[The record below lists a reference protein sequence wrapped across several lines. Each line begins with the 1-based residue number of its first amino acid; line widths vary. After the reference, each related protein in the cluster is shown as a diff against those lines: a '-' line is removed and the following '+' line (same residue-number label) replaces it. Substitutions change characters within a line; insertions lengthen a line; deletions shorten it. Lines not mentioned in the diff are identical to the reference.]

1 MKDTQVLHAIFY
13 WILPLSITLG
23 AFFIF
28 LRLSHKSYEKI
39 DWDRVWGVLLHLG
52 IFAGIIA
59 GIYFL
64 FVFIVPLKHG
74 LDTVGKYLDWIG
86 SFDFIEN
93 INKQIGAWWHNLIS
107 FLATWVPVYAR
118 AFIIVWVP
126 ATLIWIQS
134 LIWRIKFTRA
144 ANIVVRTIALFPYLS
159 FKYFL
164 GYQTPFFDYVQGK
177 IYIAKIKENIS
188 DSFFEA
194 LQGKDDTGK
203 AFDKGQGGTERNQKI
218 KAVALAIRQTH
229 CSVKTANGVRHAQ
242 ITVRHSRETATDQV
256 IEQQL
261 KGQGLRLSAPSIRF
275 QEDPVLNPD
284 KGGYIFDSD
293 VQYSASDALGSWNAI
308 FSNPFSADKKIKNG
322 GDGAVKA
329 IGDMYK
335 SIANYVVHLT
345 PSAIYE
351 KIEGLAKSKYT
362 PDLSSTKAKYKAQQN
377 LDLSVVPEPVDP
389 DTGASIEMLKEKA
402 MKVANDRV
410 SEISDALTRFKINA
424 SFDNVEVGG
433 NTAVYTYTLS
443 RSANLPT
450 DWSRIQEGLASLLK
464 TTDIPIIR
472 TTKGNLLVTM
482 VNGVNI
488 PVDFREMI
496 EKRPKGMP
504 GIISGIAGEDAMGNL
519 IDFNLGDKI
528 PHAMLF
534 GKTGTGKTVLIM
546 NIIYSM
552 MSATDPDHLK
562 IVFVDGKGN
571 SFEFMRTDNEDAP
584 SYHPNPYVY
593 AQPADGSGDIDYARA
608 LVQHM
613 VRECRRRIEL
623 FKKKGVSK
631 LVEFNRKYPDEA
643 MPEILMVVDEFSA
656 LTDSDANLK
665 ASELAEKGMTDAFEY
680 LAKMARSVGIRM
692 LLANQTARKEKV
704 PGRIT
709 ANIPGRI
716 SLGVTEPIESDIA
729 LPDSGI
735 AVNLIQQ
742 PGEFYSIMHGARN
755 AEHGNTPYLPD
766 DVMYALND
774 GLEKKFGHHD
784 YVITRDEVMKE
795 MDDGADISNKEAN
808 TAYQIPN
815 PLPTAQ
821 TNVYDL
827 ISIVHQYPEW
837 ASANKD
843 SKIFSHNEDFFKG
856 NTPQTVKSMKQKLE
870 IALNQA
876 EKKAVAEKEAR
887 NASTRKTSGTQVAAI
902 TKGADKG
909 KL

>member
-1 MKDTQVLHAIFY
+1 MKDTQVLHAVFY

-28 LRLSHKSYEKI
+28 LKLSHKTYEKI
-39 DWDRVWGVLLHLG
+39 DWDRTWQVLLRTGLIVGVLAVL
-52 IFAGIIA
+52 
-59 GIYFL
+59 Y
-64 FVFIVPLKHG
+64 FVFAYVSPFKDITHLVQTYLHKFANLDFMKGISTKVHSWWVTLINFLK
-74 LDTVGKYLDWIG
+74 
-86 SFDFIEN
+86 
-93 INKQIGAWWHNLIS
+93 
-107 FLATWVPVYAR
+107 TWVPVYAR
-118 AFIIVWVP
+118 AIIIVWVP
-126 ATLIWIQS
+126 AMLIWIQS
-134 LIWRIKFTRA
+134 LIWRVKFTRA
-144 ANIVVRTIALFPYLS
+144 ANIIVRTVALFPYLC

-164 GYQTPFFDYVQGK
+164 GYQTPFFDYIQSK
-177 IYIAKIKENIS
+177 LYIAKIKENIS

-194 LQGKDDTGK
+194 LQGRDDTGQ

-218 KAVALAIRQTH
+218 KAAALAIRQTH
-229 CSVKTANGVRHAQ
+229 ATIKTANGVRHAQ
-242 ITVRHSRETATDQV
+242 LTIRHSRETATDQV

-261 KGQGLRLSAPSIRF
+261 KGVGLRLSAPSIRF

-308 FSNPFSADKKIKNG
+308 FSNPFSADKKVKNG
-322 GDGAVKA
+322 GDGAGKA

-335 SIANYVVHLT
+335 GIATYIAHLT

-351 KIEGLAKSKYT
+351 KIEGLAKSRYT
-362 PDLSSTKAKYKAQQN
+362 PDISSTKAKYKAQQN

-613 VRECRRRIEL
+613 VRECRRRIDL

-631 LVEFNRKYPDEA
+631 LAEFNRKYPDEA

-709 ANIPGRI
+709 ANVPGRI

-784 YVITRDEVMKE
+784 YVITRDEVMEE
-795 MDDGADISNKEAN
+795 MDNGADIANKQAN
-808 TAYQIPN
+808 SAYKVPT

-821 TNVYDL
+821 TPILDL
-827 ISIVHQYPEW
+827 ISDIHKYPEW
-837 ASANKD
+837 AVANKD
-843 SKIFSHNEDFFKG
+843 SEIFTKNEAFYHG
-856 NTPQTVKSMKQKLE
+856 TPKTIESLKNRLKV
-870 IALNQA
+870 ALSAA
-876 EKKAVAEKEAR
+876 EKVAELEKEAR
-887 NASTRKTSGTQVAAI
+887 NASTRKTSGSQVAAI
-902 TKGADKG
+902 TRGANGGQK
-909 KL
+909 